1 MNILIINHY
10 VGSSHFGMDYR
21 QYYLAR
27 EWVKLGHEVTILGAN
42 YSHLRIHQPEVAK
55 DLQYEWVEGI
65 RYCWLKTPRYESSG
79 FGRIMNILTFVSKA
93 LIFSKR
99 IREKVNPDFIL
110 VASTYVLDIYPA
122 YRIAKKCSAK
132 LVYELHD
139 LWPLSPLIIGGYSRF
154 HPFIGLIQRA
164 ENFACRKSDFFISLL
179 ENAKEYLVLHGLKPE
194 KFIYIPN
201 GYSSNDHAAANEPIP
216 AEHDELLNK
225 LKSQSKIIVGYA
237 GGFAPSNALASFIL
251 AARQLPDNLNISI
264 VLVGNGSEK
273 EALIDLA
280 KDLVNI
286 HFLPSISKAAIP
298 DFLSYCDILYAGGIS
313 STLHNYGTAFNKV
326 TDYML
331 AGKPILFA
339 VDDPNSL
346 VEQVG
351 CGIQV
356 PAERPEEIASAI
368 GQLVGLSDSERRDMG
383 MKGKEYAEKELG
395 YSSIAPKI
403 LDSIGVH

>member
-10 VGSSHFGMDYR
+10 IGSSLYGMDYR
-21 QYYLAR
+21 QYYLAK
-27 EWVKLGHEVTILGAN
+27 EWVKLGHEVTILGASF
-42 YSHLRIHQPEVAK
+42 SHLRIHQPEVSI
-55 DLQYEWVEGI
+55 DLQEELVEGI
-65 RYCWLKTPRYESSG
+65 RYRWINTPKYQASG
-79 FGRIMNILTFVSKA
+79 IGRILNILVFVIKSM
-93 LIFSKR
+93 FYTGR
-99 IREKVNPDFIL
+99 ISREVNPDFIL

-122 YRIAKKCSAK
+122 NRIARKCGAK

-139 LWPLSPLIIGGYSRF
+139 LWPLSPMIIGGYSNY
-154 HPFIGLIQRA
+154 HPFIALVQRA
-164 ENFACRKSDFFISLL
+164 ENFACRKSDYFISLL
-179 ENAKEYLVLHGLKPE
+179 GNAKDYLVSHGMKPE

-201 GYSSNDHAAANEPIP
+201 GYSMDDLAAGSLP
-216 AEHDELLNK
+216 AEHRQLFEK

-237 GGFAPSNALASFIL
+237 GGYAPSNALVSMIKATRL
-251 AARQLPDNLNISI
+251 LPANLNVTF

-273 EALIDLA
+273 ERLIELS
-280 KDLVNI
+280 KDLENI

-331 AGKPILFA
+331 AGKPIVFA

-351 CGIQV
+351 CGLQV
-356 PAERPEEIASAI
+356 PAERTEEIASAI
-368 GQLVGLSDSERRDMG
+368 AHLVNLKPLERIVIG
-383 MKGKEYAEKELG
+383 MKGKDYAEKELG
-395 YSSIAPKI
+395 YSSIAQKI
-403 LDSIGVH
+403 LESIGVQ